1 MARPLRY
8 DAVLRVRLTSEQFGF
23 LKEYTA
29 RSDTDMSQ
37 VIRDYIGKLELGERL
52 DGSEFNFHTVS
63 PYEMPPAQ
71 PQIGSY

>member
-8 DAVLRVRLTSEQFGF
+8 DAVLRVRLTSEQFDS

-37 VIRDYIGKLELGERL
+37 VIRDYIGKLEQLERRRRRKE
-52 DGSEFNFHTVS
+52 GTK
-63 PYEMPPAQ
+63 
-71 PQIGSY
+71 